1 MRKIFETLEN
11 MREFIQDLE
20 DLEVEAEDLAMSLIK
35 EELILNDDF
44 FIVYYNETADV
55 FVLEF

>member
-11 MREFIQDLE
+11 MREFVQDLE
-20 DLEVEAEDLAMSLIK
+20 DIEIETEDLEMALIE

-44 FIVYYNETADV
+44 FIIYHNETADV

>member
-11 MREFIQDLE
+11 MMKFVQNLEDVEIKTKDLE
-20 DLEVEAEDLAMSLIK
+20 MALVE

-44 FIVYYNETADV
+44 FIVYHNETVDV